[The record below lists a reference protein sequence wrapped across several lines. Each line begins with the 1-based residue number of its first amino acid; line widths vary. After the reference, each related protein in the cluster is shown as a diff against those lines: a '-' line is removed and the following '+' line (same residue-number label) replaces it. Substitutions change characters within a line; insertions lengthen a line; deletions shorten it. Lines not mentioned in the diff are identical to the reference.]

1 MIVIQTYRTNKAT
14 GSPEYKDYHATCGIA
29 AEMAAIRNDKEHND
43 LTKYDPIVIYNVFD
57 TEE

>member
-43 LTKYDPIVIYNVFD
+43 I
-57 TEE
+57 